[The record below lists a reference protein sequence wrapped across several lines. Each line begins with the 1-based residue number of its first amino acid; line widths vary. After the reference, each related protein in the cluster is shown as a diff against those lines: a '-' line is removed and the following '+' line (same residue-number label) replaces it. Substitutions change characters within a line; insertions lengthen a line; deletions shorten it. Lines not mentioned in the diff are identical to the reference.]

1 MSKTKFLVRQIANS
15 LYFVVSKNKEAVWT
29 KQVIGKKECV
39 VGGYKHLVVAFKQS
53 LANLIGE
60 FVVVESIKFV
70 DEDE

>member
-15 LYFVVSKNKEAVWT
+15 LYFVVSKHEEAVWPM
-29 KQVIGKKECV
+29 QVIGEKECV
-39 VGGYKHLVVAFKQS
+39 VGGNEHLVVAFKQS